1 MIGNGWRRCLSS
13 CCQQRIITWHGR
25 VWSDSDRPT
34 NRVFWGFAR
43 NRLQRTNIGSKNHH
57 FHQQRQLGIL
67 ILNIRSIHLTKSRVF
82 LPTQTILFGQFLL
95 FPVIKQKVNFRE
107 HLLVAVQ
114 IFLASCSWKE
124 GGHQIQ
130 VNFLIFHT
138 HTRLKVFYVI
148 EAVVLMS
155 YFAFVR
161 NWSPSSLY

>member
-1 MIGNGWRRCLSS
+1 
-13 CCQQRIITWHGR
+13 
-25 VWSDSDRPT
+25 
-34 NRVFWGFAR
+34 
-43 NRLQRTNIGSKNHH
+43 
-57 FHQQRQLGIL
+57 
-67 ILNIRSIHLTKSRVF
+67 
-82 LPTQTILFGQFLL
+82 L